1 MVKKKNEDAGP
12 VVPLQTEL
20 FRADLTEWPC
30 KDDLHSMAHP
40 IFAIRKTRSTEI
52 RTYTH
57 AGATVKIIPSAIG
70 PATIWD
76 KDLLLFAGSQILEG
90 KRLGRVPS
98 RTVLIATYDFLEG
111 TERSF
116 SGTAYKNILDM
127 LRRLKGTY
135 LEGVATTDTDLP
147 KKEKTKSFSLIE
159 DYEITRE
166 SKTGKITETKV
177 TLSEWLYNALMT
189 YDVLTIDHG
198 YFKLEGGLERRL
210 YELGRKHLGKNAIWK
225 CDIEKLMEKC
235 GNDCTDRRF
244 RFELRKIIQ
253 ADELPRMRLALDKRE
268 NKAVFYTR
276 DQDALLRHLADNELD
291 KWFFS
296 LDRVAA

>member
-1 MVKKKNEDAGP
+1 MAKNKNNAQAER
-12 VVPLQTEL
+12 LQTEL

-40 IFAIRKTRSTEI
+40 IFAIRKSRSTEI
-52 RTYTH
+52 RSYTD
-57 AGATVKIIPSAIG
+57 GDRTVKIIPSAIG

-90 KRLGRVPS
+90 VRLGRAPS
-98 RTVLIATYDFLEG
+98 RAVLISTYDFLDG
-111 TERSF
+111 TERSD

-135 LEGVATTDTDLP
+135 LEGVSTANTESGV
-147 KKEKTKSFSLIE
+147 KEKTKSFSLIE

-166 SKTGKITETKV
+166 SKTGKIAETKV
-177 TLSEWLYNALMT
+177 TLSEWLYSALLT

-198 YFKLEGGLERRL
+198 YFKLEGGLDRRL
-210 YELGRKHLGKNAIWK
+210 YELGRKHLGKGLIWK
-225 CDIEKLMEKC
+225 CDLVKLMEKC
-235 GNDCTDRRF
+235 GSECTPRRF

-253 ADELPRMRLALDKRE
+253 ADDLPRMRIAIDGKD

-276 DQDALLRHLADNELD
+276 DNDAFIKYLADNALD
-291 KWFFS
+291 QWFFS
-296 LDRVAA
+296 LDRAPS